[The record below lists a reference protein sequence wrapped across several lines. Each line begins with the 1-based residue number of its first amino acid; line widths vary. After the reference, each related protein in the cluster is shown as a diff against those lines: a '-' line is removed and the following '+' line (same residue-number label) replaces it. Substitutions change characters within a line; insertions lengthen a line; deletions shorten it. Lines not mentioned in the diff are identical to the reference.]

1 MIRASCGI
9 KHSPETSLAMI
20 QSIEAP
26 SLQTHSDESFEYVG
40 NELEIFAHA
49 VHWKEYFQRSIA
61 GFIQG
66 DVLEVGAGIG
76 ATTRAL
82 CSGHERSW
90 LCLEPDA
97 QLAAQLVEA
106 AEREPLPVEPE
117 VVVGCVS
124 DLDAKRTFDA
134 ILYIDVLEHIEDDAA
149 ELARAAEHLNPGGH
163 LIVLSPAHQLA
174 FSEYDAAIGHF
185 RRYNKS
191 MLHAVE
197 PASLKCT
204 AMFHLDSLG
213 LMLSLANRF
222 VLRSN
227 DPKPSQIKFWD
238 RWVVPC
244 SRVLDPLVARS
255 FGRSIVG
262 VWQQPNP

>member
-1 MIRASCGI
+1 MINTTPSA
-9 KHSPETSLAMI
+9 
-20 QSIEAP
+20 IE
-26 SLQTHSDESFEYVG
+26 ESYEYVG
-40 NELEIFAHA
+40 NELETFAHA
-49 VHWKEYFQRSIA
+49 VRWKRYFHAHVGQYIR
-61 GFIQG
+61 G

-76 ATTRAL
+76 GTTRAL
-82 CSGHERSW
+82 CTGNEDSW
-90 LCLEPDA
+90 LCLEPDF
-97 QLAAQLVEA
+97 QLAEQLKESA
-106 AEREPLPVEPE
+106 ARDPLPIDPE
-117 VVVGCVS
+117 VVVGCV
-124 DLDAKRTFDA
+124 DNLDADRQFDA
-134 ILYIDVLEHIEDDAA
+134 ILYIDVLEHIEDDRGELEDAA
-149 ELARAAEHLNPGGH
+149 ERLKSGGH

-174 FSEYDAAIGHF
+174 YSEYDKAIGHY

-191 MLHAVE
+191 MLRNVE
-197 PASLKCT
+197 PKHLRRV

-222 VLRSN
+222 VLRSD

-262 VWQQPNP
+262 VWQRP

>member
-1 MIRASCGI
+1 MM
-9 KHSPETSLAMI
+9 PAMI
-20 QSIEAP
+20 QSAEDYAAG
-26 SLQTHSDESFEYVG
+26 SYEYEG
-40 NELEIFAHA
+40 TELETFAHA
-49 VHWKEYFQRSIA
+49 IRWKDYFHRKIVR
-61 GFIQG
+61 FVRG

-76 ATTRAL
+76 STTRAL
-82 CSGHERSW
+82 CTGNEQSW
-90 LCLEPDA
+90 VCLEPDA
-97 QLAAQLVEA
+97 QMAEQLIESTR
-106 AEREPLPVEPE
+106 RESLPLQPE
-117 VVVGCVS
+117 VVVGCVD
-124 DLDAKRTFDA
+124 DLSADRTFDA
-134 ILYIDVLEHIEDDAA
+134 ILYIDVLEHIENDAA

-163 LIVLSPAHQLA
+163 LVVLSPAHQMA
-174 FSEYDAAIGHF
+174 FSEYDAAIGHY

-191 MLHAVE
+191 TLGAVE
-197 PASLKCT
+197 PACLRRV

-244 SRVLDPLVARS
+244 SRVIDPLVGRT

-262 VWQQPNP
+262 VWQQPE

>member
-1 MIRASCGI
+1 
-9 KHSPETSLAMI
+9 MI
-20 QSIEAP
+20 QSAEDH
-26 SLQTHSDESFEYVG
+26 TTGSFEYVG
-40 NELEIFAHA
+40 NELETFAHA
-49 VHWKEYFQRSIA
+49 VRWKDYFHRSIA
-61 GFIQG
+61 KFVCG

-82 CSGHERSW
+82 CTGNEQSW

-97 QLAAQLVEA
+97 QMAEQLILAKDEQ
-106 AEREPLPVEPE
+106 PLPIDPE

-124 DLDAKRTFDA
+124 DLAADRLFDA
-134 ILYIDVLEHIEDDAA
+134 ILYIDVLEHIEHDAD
-149 ELARAAEHLNPGGH
+149 ELARAAKHLKPGGH
-163 LIVLSPAHQLA
+163 LIVLSPAHQMA
-174 FSEYDAAIGHF
+174 FSEYDAAIGHY
-185 RRYNKS
+185 RRYNKP
-191 MLHAVE
+191 MLRSVE
-197 PASLKCT
+197 PQGLKRA

-238 RWVVPC
+238 RFVVPC
-244 SRVLDPLVARS
+244 SRVLDPLVGRS

-262 VWQQPNP
+262 VWQQPT

>member
-1 MIRASCGI
+1 
-9 KHSPETSLAMI
+9 MI
-20 QSIEAP
+20 QSAEDHA
-26 SLQTHSDESFEYVG
+26 TGTFEYAG
-40 NELEIFAHA
+40 DELETFAHA
-49 VHWKEYFQRSIA
+49 VHWKDYFHRSIA
-61 GFIQG
+61 SFVRG

-82 CSGHERSW
+82 CTGNERSW
-90 LCLEPDA
+90 VCLEPDA
-97 QLAAQLVEA
+97 QLASQLIESA
-106 AEREPLPVEPE
+106 GDKPMPIDPE
-117 VVVGCVS
+117 VVIGCVS
-124 DLDAKRTFDA
+124 DLPGDRLFDA

-149 ELARAAEHLNPGGH
+149 ELARAAAHLNPGGH
-163 LIVLSPAHQLA
+163 VIVLSPAHQLA
-174 FSEYDAAIGHF
+174 FSEYDAAIGHY

-191 MLHAVE
+191 MLRAVE
-197 PASLKCT
+197 PAGLRRA

-227 DPKPSQIKFWD
+227 NPKPRQIKFWD

-244 SRVLDPLVARS
+244 SRVLDPVVGRS

-262 VWQQPNP
+262 VWQRAS